1 MYQYFL
7 NEEAKVVKP
16 LSKLIA
22 IILAFLFVIS
32 SGISSNAQSLD
43 KEPTHKEPVKYIE
56 HGKTIKIDVPLAF
69 GYKMSEK
76 KYSVTVSDKKI
87 LSVKK
92 VRNTVVVKGKR
103 TGTAKVILKCG
114 KTKKTL
120 KYSVAPKG
128 FSLRAPRVSVQS
140 NIYSED
146 GSIRYDSISWTKVK
160 GATGYKVYA
169 QVPGTSSG
177 RKPVCIK
184 TIENSNVTSL
194 SVEVNANDS
203 LRYARYH
210 VQAYRKYKGKI
221 YYGIAGVNFSVL
233 E

>member
-1 MYQYFL
+1 MKKSIIRFI
-7 NEEAKVVKP
+7 
-16 LSKLIA
+16 SF
-22 IILAFLFVIS
+22 ILAAVVLLSISMPSIS
-32 SGISSNAQSLD
+32 SEAQSLD
-43 KEPTHKEPVKYIE
+43 KEPMHKEAVKYIE
-56 HGKTIKIDVPLAF
+56 HGKTIKIDVPLTF

-184 TIENSNVTSL
+184 TIEDSNVTSL

-221 YYGIAGVNFSVL
+221 YYGVAGVNFIVL